1 MTAMNNNYNEPHH
14 TTNMQ

>member
-14 TTNMQ
+14 TTDMQ